1 MTLISLL
8 LLFSHT
14 FIVWTGRTL
23 DWSKI
28 LVGFGGTTIH
38 HNIRPPHSH
47 DKDINVELE
56 YCPSY
61 YIIINVLGSFRVST
75 KLLP

>member
-1 MTLISLL
+1 MTLVSLL
-8 LLFSHT
+8 LLFSST

-23 DWSKI
+23 DWNKVI
-28 LVGFGGTTIH
+28 VGFERTIY

-56 YCPSY
+56 YCPLH
-61 YIIINVLGSFRVST
+61 YIIINVLGSF
-75 KLLP
+75 